1 MRQHS
6 SYRIGEV
13 FSPIVELKT
22 YYYLIYTIIAIPIIF
37 FCLGAIA
44 IFEGMGGIIIS
55 VPIIGLLIFVL
66 YWISLFYETIRYELT
81 RTEITW
87 RRGVWFRQTGIVPY
101 SRITNIDIMQGP
113 VMRIFGIS
121 SLKIQTAGYSAQPH
135 AELQL
140 NGIAEPEELR
150 ELIMG
155 FVRSGPGIATGSGG
169 DGTSGPTSDPVVDEL
184 RQIREILGRIEGK
197 R

>member
-1 MRQHS
+1 MPQQS

-13 FSPIVELKT
+13 FSPIDNLKK
-22 YYYLIYTIIAIPIIF
+22 YYYLIYIIVAIPIIF
-37 FCLGAIA
+37 FCIGAIA
-44 IFEGMGGIIIS
+44 LFEGVGGIVIS
-55 VPIIGLLIFVL
+55 IPIIGILIFVL
-66 YWISLFYETIRYELT
+66 YWIPLFYETIRYELT
-81 RTEITW
+81 RTEMTW

-101 SRITNIDIMQGP
+101 SRITNIDIIQGP

-140 NGIAEPEELR
+140 TGIAEPEELR

-155 FVRSGPGIATGSGG
+155 FVRSGPGIATESGG
-169 DGTSGPTSDPVVDEL
+169 DGTAGVSSDPVVDEL
-184 RQIREILGRIEGK
+184 RQIRAILGRIEEK
-197 R
+197 Q

>member
-1 MRQHS
+1 MPQHAP
-6 SYRIGEV
+6 YRIGET
-13 FSPIVELKT
+13 FSPIIELKK
-22 YYYLIYTIIAIPIIF
+22 YYFLIFSIVAIPAIF
-37 FCLGAIA
+37 FCLGAVA
-44 IFEGMGGIIIS
+44 LFQGMGGIVIS
-55 VPIIGLLIFVL
+55 VPIFGILIFVL
-66 YWISLFYETIRYELT
+66 YWIPLFYGTIRYELT

-155 FVRSGPGIATGSGG
+155 FVRSGAGIASESGG
-169 DGTSGPTSDPVVDEL
+169 DGTAGPASDPVVDEL
-184 RQIREILGRIEGK
+184 RQIRAILGRIEEK